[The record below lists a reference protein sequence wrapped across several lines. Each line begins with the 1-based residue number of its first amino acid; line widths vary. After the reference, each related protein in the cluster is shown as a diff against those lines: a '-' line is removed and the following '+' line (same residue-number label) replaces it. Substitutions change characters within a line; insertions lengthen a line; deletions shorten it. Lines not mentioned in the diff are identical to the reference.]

1 MRKVAKQD
9 HPVVCNNG
17 AIADDIVEVLL
28 HYIELAVVG
37 QEDHCGLVG
46 SNLLINHLLKKCM
59 DILRGG

>member
-37 QEDHCGLVG
+37 QEDHCGLVC